1 MMAADNRAAEEAT
14 EEMAAN
20 KEAADKST
28 VDEAIVKGAGIG
40 AAEDLPVPS
49 QVPSLVAWSK
59 RAVAP
64 NGSTPPAKRPYKGI
78 WKPRFVQTT
87 PPFLQGFILSKSRFC
102 TVPLP
107 PARPP

>member
-1 MMAADNRAAEEAT
+1 MMAADNRAVEEAM
-14 EEMAAN
+14 EEVAAN

-40 AAEDLPVPS
+40 AAEDLPVPG
-49 QVPSLVAWSK
+49 QVPSLVAGSK

-64 NGSTPPAKRPYKGI
+64 SGSTPPAKRPYKGI
-78 WKPRFVQTT
+78 WKPRFVQTP
-87 PPFLQGFILSKSRFC
+87 PPFLQGFILSKSRFR